1 LQLDPSKKWQEISG
15 KVSKEMMKAIG
26 KAMQERFCYNDTEL
40 KWVLQQLYRH
50 RRDNW
55 KVKLDLEKVKTEK
68 RRKVTNS
75 RRGDVSI
82 NFL

>member
-1 LQLDPSKKWQEISG
+1 
-15 KVSKEMMKAIG
+15 MKAIG
-26 KAMQERFCYNDTEL
+26 KAMQGRFRYNDTEL

-68 RRKVTNS
+68 RRKGTNS